1 MTTGRRYHK
10 AEPQSGD
17 GKCGH
22 SGRQLWDRCR
32 ALPTNVVICV
42 LTEPVVDAKV
52 KVHLLKNAGH
62 CDTLGRLAG
71 AQGVEVHHG
80 VGSAEEDGHLHP
92 VICQV

>member
-1 MTTGRRYHK
+1 MW
-10 AEPQSGD
+10 PQSGD

-22 SGRQLWDRCR
+22 SGRQLSDRCR
-32 ALPTNVVICV
+32 ALPTNVVICI

-71 AQGVEVHHG
+71 PKVLRCTMVLAMLKRMATFTQSYAKSE
-80 VGSAEEDGHLHP
+80 
-92 VICQV
+92 